1 MGSFFIEK
9 VFKSPVETVPDQVAI
24 SSEICV
30 SPLQDYPK
38 RKRGLRVV
46 PKILRILME
55 NNNIGSEVGT
65 WVEFRPVC
73 SWWAQ
78 F

>member
-9 VFKSPVETVPDQVAI
+9 VFKSPVETVPDQVAM

-38 RKRGLRVV
+38 RKRGLRVAPSIPGILTEKFVILV
-46 PKILRILME
+46 PKPPKFDTPFSNYHE
-55 NNNIGSEVGT
+55 
-65 WVEFRPVC
+65 
-73 SWWAQ
+73 
-78 F
+78 

>member
-9 VFKSPVETVPDQVAI
+9 VFKSPVETVPDQVAM

-46 PKILRILME
+46 PSIPGILTEKFVILVPKPGLEPGRIL
-55 NNNIGSEVGT
+55 ST
-65 WVEFRPVC
+65 TPSR
-73 SWWAQ
+73 
-78 F
+78 